1 MKELSPR
8 ILDGEFKDVLDHLE
22 NTKEHYFVTGRAGSG
37 KSTLL
42 SLFYKTTK
50 KRCVIVA
57 PTGIAA
63 LNVGGQT
70 IHSFF
75 GFPPKMLHPKDIT
88 KRRNHYLYKNLDVLI
103 IDEISMVRADMI
115 DNIDLFLRVNRDADI
130 PFGGVQL
137 ICFGDLFQLP
147 PVVSTGFEKHYFK
160 TSYTSPYFFSSKIM
174 EHGID
179 LKMIELQKVY
189 RQTEKFFVKLLD
201 RIRIR
206 TFDEDDVAMLNQQV
220 GHEEDPDEMYI
231 TLCTINATANAVNQK
246 KLNEIG
252 TYSHFF
258 QATIS
263 GNFKASVYPTA
274 EVLELKEGAQVMF
287 VKNDPNKRFVNGSLG
302 RIMNIGDGVITV
314 LLKHE
319 NQESIIKV
327 EKMDWEII
335 RYQVDEKNISR
346 FKTETVGTFTQF
358 PLKLAWA
365 ITIHKSQGKTFDQI
379 RIDLGR
385 GAFEYGQTYVALSRC
400 RTLDGIKLEK
410 PIKPNDIL
418 VDPRIIDFYDT
429 KSRYW

>member
-1 MKELSPR
+1 MKDLLPKV
-8 ILDGEFKDVLDHLE
+8 LDGEFKDVLDQIE
-22 NTKEHYFVTGRAGSG
+22 NNRDHYFITGRAGSG

-42 SLFYKTTK
+42 SIFCKTTK
-50 KRCVIVA
+50 KRTVIVA

-75 GFPPKMLHPKDIT
+75 RFPPKMMNTKDI
-88 KRRNHYLYKNLDVLI
+88 KKLKNHYLYKNMDVLI
-103 IDEISMVRADMI
+103 IDEISMVRADML
-115 DNIDLFLRVNRDADI
+115 DNIDLFLRVNRDRDI

-147 PVVSTGFEKHYFK
+147 PVVSTGFEKHYFN
-160 TSYTSPYFFSSKIM
+160 TIYSSPYFFSARIF
-174 EHGID
+174 ENGVD

-206 TFDEDDVAMLNQQV
+206 TFDEDDVMTLNQQV
-220 GHEEDPDEMYI
+220 GVEQEEGDLYI
-231 TLCTINATANAVNQK
+231 TLCTINATANAVNSK
-246 KLNEIG
+246 KLNEL
-252 TYSHFF
+252 TNYSHFF
-258 QATIS
+258 QATIT

-287 VKNDPNKRFVNGSLG
+287 VKNDPNKRFVNGSIG
-302 RIMNIGDGVITV
+302 RILKIEAGVITV
-314 LLKHE
+314 LTRKDG
-319 NQESIIKV
+319 QESIIKV
-327 EKMDWEII
+327 EKMEWEII
-335 RYQVDEKNISR
+335 RYNVDEKNLDR
-346 FKTETVGTFTQF
+346 FKTEPVGTFTQF

-365 ITIHKSQGKTFDQI
+365 ITIHKAQGKTFDQI
-379 RIDLGR
+379 KIDLGK

-400 RTLDGIKLEK
+400 RTLGGIVLEK
-410 PIKPNDIL
+410 PINPSDII
-418 VDPRIIDFYDT
+418 VDPRIVDYYDT